1 MKKNNN
7 ETLKETF
14 VLAVQ
19 SYRKGK
25 IENAEN
31 FCYKIL
37 NIDDKH
43 FDSISML
50 ATIFARKNNYKEA
63 KKLLLKAITIQ
74 PDSASTLNNLGTACK
89 ELGEYEDAKQYYQK
103 VLKIYPN
110 YTNANYNLGLI
121 FHKLRDL
128 EKAKTYLQKTVE
140 IQNNYALAYFSLA
153 NVYVDLKNFDSAIS
167 SYQKC
172 IEINPNI
179 PGAHNNLGLVF
190 RILNDF
196 ENAIK
201 CYNGVIKINPNHVGA
216 HHNLA
221 LAYKELGDF
230 KNAIKSHEAA
240 IKHEPSNP
248 VHYYYLSELKKSTL
262 NLELKKKIKKITQD
276 NKSNE
281 RTLAYSNFLLAK
293 YERKEKNYEKE
304 LSHLVEGH
312 TNFFESNAKK
322 FKLGVK
328 YCFDDVIK
336 ISEGAEV
343 EGFDKNINYEL
354 KPIFIIGVP
363 RSGSTLVEKIIG
375 SGETLI
381 PMGEETQVLE
391 NYFNKK
397 LLEKKSLNLGSTD
410 SIRNELH
417 EIYKSKCLISKK
429 YKYNF
434 TDKSLNNFFYLELV
448 KKIYPKAKIVNC
460 KRNIISSIM
469 SIFQNNLTELAWTHD
484 LENIFKYFDNYFN
497 IIENFDEVYP
507 NTIYHVDYEKLV
519 ADPENESKS
528 LMKFCNL
535 SWDKKCLEFHKRKD
549 LISKT
554 ASNVQIRQAIY
565 QHSINRYLPYKKL
578 LDKYGKKYSWFN

>member
-19 SYRKGK
+19 SYREGK

-63 KKLLLKAITIQ
+63 KKLLLKAITMQ

-121 FHKLRDL
+121 FHRLRDL
-128 EKAKTYLQKTVE
+128 KKAKNYLQKTVE
-140 IQNNYALAYFSLA
+140 IQKNYALAYFSLA
-153 NVYVDLKNFDSAIS
+153 NVYVDLKDFDSAIS

-230 KNAIKSHEAA
+230 KNAIKSHETA
-240 IKHEPSNP
+240 IQHEPLNP
-248 VHYYYLSELKKSTL
+248 IHYYYLSELKKSTL
-262 NLELKKKIKKITQD
+262 NLELKKKMKKIIND

-293 YERKEKNYEKE
+293 YECKEKNYEKE
-304 LSHLVEGH
+304 LIHLVEGH
-312 TNFFESNAKK
+312 KNFFESNAKK

-343 EGFDKNINYEL
+343 EEFDKTTNYEL

-397 LLEKKSLNLGSTD
+397 LFEKKSLNLGNTD
-410 SIRNELH
+410 IIRNELH
-417 EIYKSKCLISKK
+417 EIYKLKGLISKK

-434 TDKSLNNFFYLELV
+434 TDKSLNNFFYLELI
-448 KKIYPKAKIVNC
+448 KKIYPMAKIVNC

-484 LENIFKYFDNYFN
+484 LENIFKYFDNYLN

-535 SWDKKCLEFHKRKD
+535 PWNKKCLEFHKRKD